1 MYIDTLNTSHARP
14 KKKTK
19 GPAASVSLD
28 TLHHPFAFHLSSRLS
43 FGANL
48 YVDADAHG
56 LAEAEV
62 GQGVHGGVERGG
74 EEQRLPLRRA
84 AADQLF
90 DFVLEAE
97 LEQTVHFVEHEHVHV
112 VQVHALGEGLGEGLG
127 KGLGQ
132 GLR

>member
-1 MYIDTLNTSHARP
+1 MQKFVQCNIPSR
-14 KKKTK
+14 
-19 GPAASVSLD
+19 S
-28 TLHHPFAFHLSSRLS
+28 AFFRA
-43 FGANL
+43 FRRANL
-48 YVDADAHG
+48 HVDADAHG

-97 LEQTVHFVEHEHVHV
+97 LEQAVYFVEHEHVHV
-112 VQVHALGEGLGEGLG
+112 VQVHALGEGLGERDEERERERERRD
-127 KGLGQ
+127 K
-132 GLR
+132 R